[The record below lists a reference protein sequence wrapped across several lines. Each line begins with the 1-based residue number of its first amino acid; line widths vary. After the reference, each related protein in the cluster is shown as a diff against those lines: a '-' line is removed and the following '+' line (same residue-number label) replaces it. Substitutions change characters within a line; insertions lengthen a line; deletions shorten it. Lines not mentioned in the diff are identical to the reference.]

1 MRVIWNSSFSF
12 VNVMNIINL
21 NLNANR
27 SLTQQKVG
35 GLLVMSIV
43 GEAIIVPG
51 LRNEMSKILNA
62 VKVGFL
68 SVIPSGSFIHS
79 LGWR

>member
-43 GEAIIVPG
+43 GEAIILPG

-62 VKVGFL
+62 VKVGFP
-68 SVIPSGSFIHS
+68 SVIPSGSFFHS

>member
-1 MRVIWNSSFSF
+1 
-12 VNVMNIINL
+12 MNIINL

-43 GEAIIVPG
+43 GEAIILPG

-68 SVIPSGSFIHS
+68 SVIPALKVEVF
-79 LGWR
+79 

>member
-1 MRVIWNSSFSF
+1 
-12 VNVMNIINL
+12 MNIINL

-43 GEAIIVPG
+43 GEAIILPG

-62 VKVGFL
+62 VDPRGDSGVDPQTTLTKLTSICFL
-68 SVIPSGSFIHS
+68 Q
-79 LGWR
+79 